1 MTFLKTILII
11 LLVYFGLKFLI
22 RWATPYLMRYV
33 AKKAGQR
40 FEQAF
45 NGAQRTTNS
54 SKEKEGKVSI
64 DKMPR
69 KQRTKQSTVGDYVD
83 YEEID

>member
-1 MTFLKTILII
+1 
-11 LLVYFGLKFLI
+11 
-22 RWATPYLMRYV
+22 MRYV

-45 NGAQRTTNS
+45 QNAANSQTKTT
-54 SKEKEGKVSI
+54 KKEGSVSI
-64 DKMPR
+64 DKMPSS
-69 KQRTKQSTVGDYVD
+69 KNKSKSTVGEYVD